1 MYIYNIYDIYILF
14 IYLFIYIYILCMYL
28 LRLDE
33 VGCVDPGKCF
43 EICESRTGCS
53 NIAMPKLVL
62 EIMPSG

>member
-1 MYIYNIYDIYILF
+1 MITTALKKM
-14 IYLFIYIYILCMYL
+14 CMYL

-43 EICESRTGCS
+43 EFCESRTGCS